1 MGGNSGI
8 LDLEDFI
15 ISDNVLPLGSLVYLT
30 FCTTKLVWGWD
41 NFYQEVNTGAGI
53 RFPAWVKKYM
63 TYWLP
68 LLILYIF
75 AAGYYGML
83 AG

>member
-1 MGGNSGI
+1 M
-8 LDLEDFI
+8 DLEDFI

-30 FCTTKLVWGWD
+30 FCTTKLGWGWD
-41 NFYQEVNTGAGI
+41 NFYQEVNTGTGI